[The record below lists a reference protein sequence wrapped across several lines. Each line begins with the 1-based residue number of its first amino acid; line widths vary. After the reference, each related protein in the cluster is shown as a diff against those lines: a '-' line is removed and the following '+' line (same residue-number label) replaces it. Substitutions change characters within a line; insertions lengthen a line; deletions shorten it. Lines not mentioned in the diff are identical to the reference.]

1 MKSFKKTLKGTVLFT
16 VVSVLSLVIIFLT
29 SALVLAAAAN
39 NRAHK
44 SYSSSQASYTARS
57 AIDSVLAAV
66 SYDTDFAKA
75 VAGIGESSAP
85 VVVGVDMD
93 NPGMGKITQAKLS
106 YSGKKRVY
114 DPETFSWV
122 EKKIIAVTADVE
134 LSGETTSVTSY
145 VMVDPV
151 APPPKTGGAGFFSQ
165 GAAQVSNHTCAL
177 GGTYLGLGIQGAGEK
192 DYTDLYSNNLSS
204 DTPPGYLTGET
215 YTIGSDDVMQAPV
228 IIDGNFITDTQTDFY
243 FQKPGDGFEIWGD
256 YSVTQLNSVRCYT
269 TRLSASDF
277 TKFAEIPHIYVDGDM
292 NLTCGCTMKLVN
304 KNTNENVPFNIFCG
318 SLQIDGAAIENEFYA
333 DIYCMDPGVTS
344 KIVNK
349 GTKLQKWTSSVADG
363 TLSYDSFGGNV
374 YSRGN
379 IEIDDAGS
387 GNDKYFAKD
396 LRVVGDVT
404 IGCDVKVDGDLVVGG
419 TLTLKDSA
427 TLDVKGTLYCSNI
440 SDDNGNLIVAEKVT
454 VNGNYTLL
462 DADKLKDGY
471 TVEEH
476 HGCVLKGVTVY
487 ESEWYKPENM
497 NVWVTDDVRL
507 AYGLNTAIDSTT
519 FFQREESKNNVSVY
533 DGEGKTIQKT
543 DIISYAGDWDEPKI
557 EYVYKDPA
565 GNEVTVDEAYDKAG
579 WYDENNHYLADQA
592 SATTIEALKKPI
604 TEFTGPIYPDYATKE
619 VILNKNNTSNIDNQ
633 VVQTIYEQINSFNFS
648 QTPTLI
654 SKVSENKY
662 TDISQVPLYT
672 GQATIT
678 DDVRFTATTP
688 NSLPSDVVIEPDGH
702 DIIVVVDGCTIKADK
717 NFIIDDTM
725 SGDVKFFIN
734 GNVTFEKVNILTKS
748 FKAAKDNG
756 TEISIYSSADIGT
769 NSINPPNVYIYGA
782 LNSVFY
788 AYNNFQASAYFEA
801 PYTDFKNNAGAT
813 MLDASKVTYDD
824 LLVSNTSLNTINII
838 GCFDVKS
845 FNSID
850 GMSRQ
855 NNFGVLYMDPN
866 SSASQHSTYS
876 DAMGAHKYESV
887 QYVCN

>member
-192 DYTDLYSNNLSS
+192 DYTDLYSNNRSS

-318 SLQIDGAAIENEFYA
+318 SLQIDGAAIENEFDA

-396 LRVVGDVT
+396 LRVAGNVT
-404 IGCDVKVDGDLVVGG
+404 IGSDVTVNGDLVVGG
-419 TLTLKDSA
+419 KLTLKDNA
-427 TLDVKGTLYCSNI
+427 TL
-440 SDDNGNLIVAEKVT
+440 T
-454 VNGNYTLL
+454 VNGTIYCSIIDDANGSMKVVKINGNYSYL

-471 TVEEH
+471 TQEEAPVSAAVRNVNVYH
-476 HGCVLKGVTVY
+476 DMYNTQHNVTAWISEETRAAYGFNTVVNDYFKRPETAAVATLYDGGGVTIQADECIEGYVG
-487 ESEWYKPENM
+487 EWEYP
-497 NVWVTDDVRL
+497 
-507 AYGLNTAIDSTT
+507 
-519 FFQREESKNNVSVY
+519 
-533 DGEGKTIQKT
+533 KTI
-543 DIISYAGDWDEPKI
+543 P
-557 EYVYKDPA
+557 VYKDAA
-565 GNEVTVDEAYDKAG
+565 GNIVTADEALDKAG
-579 WYDENNHYLADQA
+579 WYDEAGNYIEDQA
-592 SATTIEALKKPI
+592 SATSIEAASTKPL
-604 TEFTGPIYPDYATKE
+604 TDYTADIYPDYATKE

-702 DIIVVVDGCTIKADK
+702 DIIVVVDGCTIGADK